1 MKQLESKTNSLDERN
16 KTYFYP
22 LWCGFISDCTINHEC
37 IRTNSGVSE
46 DSIQFNNELLRNR
59 SFLKA
64 TRHGNYFKCDK
75 IFNHTM
81 TPKLNYILNFFT
93 TSSTNIFKCNK

>member
-1 MKQLESKTNSLDERN
+1 MKQLESKTNCLDEHN
-16 KTYFYP
+16 KIYFHP
-22 LWCGFISDCTINHEC
+22 LLRGFISDCTINHEC
-37 IRTNSGVSE
+37 MRTNSGVSE

-64 TRHGNYFKCDK
+64 TRHGNSFQCDK

-81 TPKLNYILNFFT
+81 TPSFNSNNTPTL
-93 TSSTNIFKCNK
+93 S